1 VQKPGLVLVHN
12 RYRHAGGEDEVFEA
26 EAALLESRGHVVE
39 RFTLDNRDLREH
51 NPIAMAAATVWNA
64 RTYRALRQV
73 CRRTQADV
81 VHFHNTF
88 PRVSPAA
95 YYAARAEGAAVVQ
108 TLHNFRLICLNALC
122 YRNGHPCERCVTKTV
137 RWPGVVHG
145 CYRDSRSA
153 SGVTAVM
160 LTLHAAARTWTDHVD
175 AYVALSEFARSR
187 FIAGGLPRS
196 RIVVKPNF
204 LLDDPGVGPHDQ
216 NYALYVGR
224 LSPEKGIDLLMRAW
238 SVVGQRIPLKVVGS
252 GPLEHVVRGG
262 VTGVEWLG
270 ALPRRRVLALMQRAS
285 LLVFPSEVYE
295 NCPITLIQAFAAGLP
310 IVASGHGSIGEMV
323 GDGVTGWHFVPG
335 DVSDLIRVVNAAAED
350 AEQRRARG
358 CEARR
363 LFEARYT
370 GDENYRR
377 LSALY
382 AAVTQRPSAVA

>member
-1 VQKPGLVLVHN
+1 VQKPRIVLVHN
-12 RYRHAGGEDEVFEA
+12 HYRHAGGEDEVFDA
-26 EAALLESRGHVVE
+26 EAALLESRGHLVE
-39 RFTLDNRDLREH
+39 RFTLDNRDLPEH

-64 RTYRALRQV
+64 RTYRALRQT

-122 YRNGHPCERCVTKTV
+122 YRDGHPCEQCVTKTV
-137 RWPGVVHG
+137 PWPGVVHA

-160 LTLHAAARTWTDHVD
+160 LSLHAAARTWTEHVD
-175 AYVALSEFARSR
+175 AYVALSEFARAR
-187 FIAGGLPRS
+187 FISGGLPPS

-204 LLDDPGVGPHDQ
+204 LADDPGAGSHDQ

-238 SVVGQRIPLKVVGS
+238 SLLGERIPLKVVGS
-252 GPLEHVVRGG
+252 GPMEHIIGG

-270 ALPRRRVLALMQRAS
+270 PLPRRRVLALMQRAAV
-285 LLVFPSEVYE
+285 LVFPSEVYE
-295 NCPITLIQAFAAGLP
+295 NCPMTLIQAFATGLP
-310 IVASGHGSIGEMV
+310 VVASGHGSIAEMV
-323 GDGVTGWHFVPG
+323 CDGVTGWHFAPG
-335 DVSDLIRVVNAAAED
+335 HVSDFVRVVNAAMQD
-350 AEQRRARG
+350 AEQRSARG
-358 CEARR
+358 WEGRR

-370 GDENYRR
+370 MDENYHR
-377 LSALY
+377 LSAVY
-382 AAVTQRPSAVA
+382 ASVMQRPSAVA

>member
-1 VQKPGLVLVHN
+1 VQKPAIVLVHN
-12 RYRHAGGEDEVFEA
+12 RYRQAGGEDEVFEA
-26 EAALLESRGHVVE
+26 EAALLESRGHRLE
-39 RFTLDNRDLREH
+39 RFTLDNGDLREH

-64 RTYRALRQV
+64 RTYRALRQM

-122 YRNGHPCERCVTKTV
+122 YRDGRPCEECVTKTV

-145 CYRDSRSA
+145 CYRDSRTA

-160 LTLHAAARTWTDHVD
+160 LSVHAAARTWTEHVD

-187 FIAGGLPRS
+187 FISGGLPPS

-204 LLDDPGVGPHDQ
+204 LIDDPGVGSHDQ

-238 SVVGQRIPLKVVGS
+238 SVLGGRIPLTVVGS
-252 GPLEHVVRGG
+252 GPLEHVVRGAS
-262 VTGVEWLG
+262 GVEWLG
-270 ALPRRRVLALMQRAS
+270 PLPRNHVLALMQRAS
-285 LLVFPSEVYE
+285 VLVFPSEVYE
-295 NCPITLIQAFAAGLP
+295 NCPMTLIQAFATGLP
-310 IVASGHGSIGEMV
+310 VVVSGHGSIGEMV
-323 GDGVTGWHFVPG
+323 GDGVTGWHFAPG
-335 DVSDLIRVVNAAAED
+335 DVSDLIRVVTTATED

-358 CEARR
+358 GQARR

-370 GDENYRR
+370 SDENYRR
-377 LSALY
+377 LSAVY
-382 AAVTQRPSAVA
+382 ASVLQRPSAVA

>member
-1 VQKPGLVLVHN
+1 MQKPAIVLVHN
-12 RYRHAGGEDEVFEA
+12 RYRQAGGEDEVFEA
-26 EAALLESRGHVVE
+26 EATLLESRGHRLE
-39 RFTLDNRDLREH
+39 RFTLDNRDLRGH

-64 RTYRALRQV
+64 RTYRALRQM

-122 YRNGHPCERCVTKTV
+122 YRDGRPCEECVTKTV

-145 CYRDSRSA
+145 CYRDSRTA

-160 LTLHAAARTWTDHVD
+160 LSVHAAARTWTEHVD

-187 FIAGGLPRS
+187 FISGGLPPS

-204 LLDDPGVGPHDQ
+204 LIDDPGVGSHDQ

-238 SVVGQRIPLKVVGS
+238 SVLGGHTPLKVVGS
-252 GPLEHVVRGG
+252 GPLEHVVRGA
-262 VTGVEWLG
+262 TGVEWLG
-270 ALPRRRVLALMQRAS
+270 PLPRKHVLALMQRAS
-285 LLVFPSEVYE
+285 VLVFPSEVYE
-295 NCPITLIQAFAAGLP
+295 NCPMTLIQAFATGLP
-310 IVASGHGSIGEMV
+310 VVATGHGSIGEMV
-323 GDGVTGWHFVPG
+323 GDGVTGWHFAPG
-335 DVSDLIRVVNAAAED
+335 DVSDLIRVVTTATED

-358 CEARR
+358 GQARR

-370 GDENYRR
+370 SDENYRR
-377 LSALY
+377 LSAVY
-382 AAVTQRPSAVA
+382 ASVLQRPSAVA

>member
-1 VQKPGLVLVHN
+1 MQQPGIVLVHN
-12 RYRHAGGEDEVFEA
+12 RYRQAGGEDEVFEA
-26 EAALLESRGHVVE
+26 EAALLESRGHQLE
-39 RFTLDNRDLREH
+39 RFTVDNRDLREH

-64 RTYRALRQV
+64 RTYRALRQM

-122 YRNGHPCERCVTKTV
+122 YRDGRPCEECVTKTV

-145 CYRDSRSA
+145 CYRDSRTA

-160 LTLHAAARTWTDHVD
+160 LSVHAAARTWTEQVD

-187 FIAGGLPRS
+187 FISGGLPPS

-204 LLDDPGVGPHDQ
+204 LIDDPGVGSHDQ

-238 SVVGQRIPLKVVGS
+238 SVFGERIPLKVVGS
-252 GPLEHVVRGG
+252 GPLEHVVRGA
-262 VTGVEWLG
+262 TGVEWLG
-270 ALPRRRVLALMQRAS
+270 PLPRKHVLALMQRAAI
-285 LLVFPSEVYE
+285 LVFPSEVYE
-295 NCPITLIQAFAAGLP
+295 NCPMTLIQAFATGLP
-310 IVASGHGSIGEMV
+310 VVASGHGSIGEMV
-323 GDGVTGWHFVPG
+323 NDGVAGWHFAPG
-335 DVSDLIRVVNAAAED
+335 DVSDLIRVVTTATAD

-370 GDENYRR
+370 SDENYRR

-382 AAVTQRPSAVA
+382 ASVLQRPSAVA

>member
-1 VQKPGLVLVHN
+1 MQKPAIVLVHN
-12 RYRHAGGEDEVFEA
+12 RYRQAGGEDEVFEA
-26 EAALLESRGHVVE
+26 EAALLESRGHRLE
-39 RFTLDNRDLREH
+39 RFTLDNGDLREH

-64 RTYRALRQV
+64 RTYRALRQM

-122 YRNGHPCERCVTKTV
+122 YRDGRPCEECVTKTV

-145 CYRDSRSA
+145 CYRDSRTA

-160 LTLHAAARTWTDHVD
+160 LSVHAAARTWTEHVD

-187 FIAGGLPRS
+187 FISGGLPPS

-204 LLDDPGVGPHDQ
+204 LIDDPGVGSHDQ

-238 SVVGQRIPLKVVGS
+238 SVLGGRIPLTVVGS
-252 GPLEHVVRGG
+252 GPLEHVVRGAS
-262 VTGVEWLG
+262 GVEWLG
-270 ALPRRRVLALMQRAS
+270 PLPRNHVLALMQRAS
-285 LLVFPSEVYE
+285 VLVFPSEVYE
-295 NCPITLIQAFAAGLP
+295 NCPMTLIQAFATGLP
-310 IVASGHGSIGEMV
+310 VVVSGHGSIGEMV
-323 GDGVTGWHFVPG
+323 GDGVTGWHFAPG
-335 DVSDLIRVVNAAAED
+335 DVSDLIRVVTTATED

-358 CEARR
+358 GQARR

-370 GDENYRR
+370 SDENYRR
-377 LSALY
+377 LSAVY
-382 AAVTQRPSAVA
+382 ASVLQRPSAVA